1 MVPRDVVTY
10 ACVSTVASPKEK
22 PYYCDAIL
30 STGIDRLDLPT
41 YDPEALMANYEELQE
56 AARIHQAQ
64 LQAQQYQQAAR
75 DSNWGQPPVPG
86 LEDETP
92 EAQAYD
98 ATAGG
103 GDDTWTQAADGSW
116 SQPGGVSWM
125 QQADGSWLQMPDT
138 GAAWTEPAAATEQ
151 TAAATT
157 TQPAAQT
164 PAASS
169 SEPAAVEQSP
179 VDKALQQAL
188 TQAANPD
195 FDPQR
200 HAFGGG
206 SRPRNRWGQGDPNL
220 APAQSAGNIAAVQ
233 PAAQSQSADVTLQP
247 TAEAPAAEQQPLVP
261 PPVPPAALTSPPA
274 AVAEAAAPGEA
285 PTAEVSAGAESA
297 EALISKAKAMLA
309 AAPTVQ
315 GNGLQGANDAVTCVT
330 GAEDAPIANT
340 HANQDA

>member
-1 MVPRDVVTY
+1 MCVSR
-10 ACVSTVASPKEK
+10 VSTVASPKEK

-125 QQADGSWLQMPDT
+125 QQAD
-138 GAAWTEPAAATEQ
+138 
-151 TAAATT
+151 
-157 TQPAAQT
+157 
-164 PAASS
+164 ASS
-169 SEPAAVEQSP
+169 LDCGELIRVEQW
-179 VDKALQQAL
+179 DLQW
-188 TQAANPD
+188 
-195 FDPQR
+195 R
-200 HAFGGG
+200 G
-206 SRPRNRWGQGDPNL
+206 SCSL
-220 APAQSAGNIAAVQ
+220 LS
-233 PAAQSQSADVTLQP
+233 SECSL
-247 TAEAPAAEQQPLVP
+247 
-261 PPVPPAALTSPPA
+261 
-274 AVAEAAAPGEA
+274 
-285 PTAEVSAGAESA
+285 
-297 EALISKAKAMLA
+297 
-309 AAPTVQ
+309 
-315 GNGLQGANDAVTCVT
+315 C
-330 GAEDAPIANT
+330 
-340 HANQDA
+340 